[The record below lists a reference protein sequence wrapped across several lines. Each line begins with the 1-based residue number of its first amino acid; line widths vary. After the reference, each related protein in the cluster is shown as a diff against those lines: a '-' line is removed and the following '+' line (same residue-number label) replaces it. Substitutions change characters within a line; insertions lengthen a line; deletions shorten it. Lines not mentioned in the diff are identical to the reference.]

1 MKQNHKNFEQDWL
14 ESSAGDTT
22 HVARPNADT
31 STIQLLSG
39 FGTDEPMDFNLDDFA
54 GLGFSYRGKPIADL
68 NQVVDQIWTGRTDT
82 VNGGTITFSF
92 VENNHLTGLYNN
104 PNYGFTAG
112 NGVTPFNDTQRAEAR
127 DSIQFWDDLI
137 APTFVEKNGQGADI
151 LFANSADPAQAYA
164 YYPGDGGYK
173 FQSDVFIADP
183 ELNTSNNWLGFNGY
197 GATTLIHEL
206 GHTLGLSHPGA
217 YNGAGATTYLSQAE
231 YAQDSEQYS
240 IMSYWSPSE
249 TGARIV
255 DFSTFLF
262 GNAQTPMVHDILAIQ
277 AAYGADLTTRTNDTV
292 YGFNS
297 TADRDVFDFEQNI
310 FPNVAI
316 YDAGGNDT
324 IDMSGFNASVF
335 VDLHD
340 GSFSSAAQ
348 AAPDVA
354 TVNANRADL
363 SALLQTQFAPLTQA
377 QINGTVASYKNANA
391 NSILGDT
398 GVAGIASTSYSNISI
413 AYGTIIEN
421 AIGGSQRDLLWGNAV
436 DNILSGNG
444 GNDVLNG
451 FEGSDTL
458 TGGEGADKFIFSTL
472 DGIDTITD
480 FATGEDMIDLSA
492 FGGFDT
498 FIGDAGFSGIAGEVR
513 YIDGFVYGDL
523 DGDGIADLTI
533 DLNGAGLGG
542 GDFLF

>member
-1 MKQNHKNFEQDWL
+1 MEN
-14 ESSAGDTT
+14 SAGDPT
-22 HVARPNADT
+22 HVARPGADT
-31 STIQLLSG
+31 STISVVSG
-39 FGTDEPMDFNLDDFA
+39 VTADEPLDFNLDDFA
-54 GLGFSYRGKPIADL
+54 DLGLTYRGKPIADL
-68 NQVVDQIWTGRTDT
+68 DQVVDQIWTGRTDN
-82 VNGGTITFSF
+82 VNGDTITFSF

-104 PNYGFTAG
+104 PNYGFTAD
-112 NGVTPFNDTQRAEAR
+112 NGVTPFSAAQRAEAR

-151 LFANSADPAQAYA
+151 LFANSADPGQAYA
-164 YYPGDGGYK
+164 YYPGDRGYK
-173 FQSDVFIADP
+173 YQSDVFIADP

-206 GHTLGLSHPGA
+206 GHTLGLSHPGR
-217 YNGAGATTYLSQAE
+217 YNGSGATTYVAQAE

-262 GNAQTPMVHDILAIQ
+262 GNAQTPMLHDILAIQ
-277 AAYGADLTTRTNDTV
+277 AAYGADLTTRTDDTV

-297 TADRDVFDFEQNI
+297 TANRDVFDFEQNI

-335 VDLHD
+335 IDLHD

-348 AAPDVA
+348 AAPDAA
-354 TVNANRADL
+354 TINANRAEL
-363 SALLQTQFAPLTQA
+363 GTILETQFGTLTQA
-377 QINGTVASYKNANA
+377 QITATVNSFKNANA
-391 NSILGDT
+391 NSILADT
-398 GVAGIASTSYSNISI
+398 GVAGIATTSYSNIAI

-436 DNILSGNG
+436 DNVLSGNG

-458 TGGEGADKFIFSTL
+458 TGGDGSDTFSFSTL

-480 FATGEDMIDLSA
+480 FATGVDKIDLAA
-492 FGGFDT
+492 FGGFES
-498 FIGDAGFSGIAGEVR
+498 FIGEAGFSGTAGEVR
-513 YIDGFVYGDL
+513 VIDGFVYGDL
-523 DGDGIADLTI
+523 DGDGVADLTI
-533 DLNGAGLGG
+533 DLNGADAGG